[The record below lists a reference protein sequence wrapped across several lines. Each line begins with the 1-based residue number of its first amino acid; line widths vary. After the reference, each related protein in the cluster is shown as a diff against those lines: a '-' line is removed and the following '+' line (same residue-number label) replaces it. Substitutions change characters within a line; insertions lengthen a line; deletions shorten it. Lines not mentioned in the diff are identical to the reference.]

1 MEQDSFFTAV
11 LSSFILELILFSL
24 AYLCGL
30 SSTERYV
37 VNQKLVT
44 ILESKRRKNKQKN
57 INKKIKK
64 TN

>member
-30 SSTERYV
+30 SSTEKICGKPKVSDHFRI
-37 VNQKLVT
+37 KA
-44 ILESKRRKNKQKN
+44 E
-57 INKKIKK
+57 KK
-64 TN
+64 

>member
-1 MEQDSFFTAV
+1 MLNYSVA
-11 LSSFILELILFSL
+11 ELRLFSL

-44 ILESKRRKNKQKN
+44 ILESKRRKNKQK
-57 INKKIKK
+57 K
-64 TN
+64 